1 MTGKRRAK
9 RRVKRQDWKAVRLLT
24 ALLVILTWM
33 IQLDSRMDFVYAQTQ
48 MPDKDPVLEGDM
60 LYITR
65 KMEAGPEA
73 AGAGMEAGQA
83 AGAKA
88 GTAAGQTAD
97 AQAVAG
103 QIADAQ
109 SADAQAADTQTAD
122 AQAVPDIPPESY
134 WDRNGRE
141 YVLDHYEV
149 KEIPGH
155 MVGRVLEKQVVYSD
169 VEGAEGLPES
179 ISVTEEVSG
188 IPAEGELYIRDSRI
202 VREEWRDGFQAPVL
216 FHSYGADEY
225 QTGSLVISGEDVL
238 ASAVESQEGI
248 LEVMGLSPQQYRIH
262 SMAWDG
268 EAFEDEDGQLCRR
281 AMAEGQKLV
290 RDYEIT
296 YEGEVAYMEPVSYEM
311 EMAYRPVLPSRV
323 WLDEEGTDTVAGEVA
338 QEPSTTGEGGPLW
351 YWVRSGFV
359 ITVGA
364 GLIGICAG
372 VLALAVS
379 WLRQRKKEQDRK
391 YLPDNI
397 SG

>member
-1 MTGKRRAK
+1 MVMTGKRRAK

-65 KMEAGPEA
+65 KMEPGPEA

-97 AQAVAG
+97 AQTAAG
-103 QIADAQ
+103 QTADAW
-109 SADAQAADTQTAD
+109 SAD

-238 ASAVESQEGI
+238 VSAVESQEGI

-338 QEPSTTGEGGPLW
+338 QELSTTGEGGPLW

>member
-24 ALLVILTWM
+24 ALLVILTWT

-73 AGAGMEAGQA
+73 AGAGIKAGQA

-88 GTAAGQTAD
+88 GTAAGQ
-97 AQAVAG
+97 
-103 QIADAQ
+103 
-109 SADAQAADTQTAD
+109 SAD

-155 MVGRVLEKQVVYSD
+155 MVGRELEKQVVYSD

>member
-65 KMEAGPEA
+65 KMEPGPEA

-97 AQAVAG
+97 AQTAAG
-103 QIADAQ
+103 QTADTQTADA
-109 SADAQAADTQTAD
+109 QTAD

-155 MVGRVLEKQVVYSD
+155 MVGRELEKQVVYSD

-179 ISVTEEVSG
+179 ISVTEEASG
-188 IPAEGELYIRDSRI
+188 IPTEGELYIRDSRI

-268 EAFEDEDGQLCRR
+268 EAFEDEDVQLCRR

-338 QEPSTTGEGGPLW
+338 QELSTTGEGGPLW

>member
-65 KMEAGPEA
+65 KMEPGPEA

-97 AQAVAG
+97 AQTAAG
-103 QIADAQ
+103 QTADAW
-109 SADAQAADTQTAD
+109 SAD

-238 ASAVESQEGI
+238 VSAVESQEGI

-338 QEPSTTGEGGPLW
+338 QELSTTGEGGPLW

>member
-48 MPDKDPVLEGDM
+48 MPDKDPVLEGDI

-65 KMEAGPEA
+65 KMEPGPEA
-73 AGAGMEAGQA
+73 EGAELKAGQA

-97 AQAVAG
+97 AQTAAG
-103 QIADAQ
+103 
-109 SADAQAADTQTAD
+109 QAADTQTAD

-155 MVGRVLEKQVVYSD
+155 MVGRVVYSD

-262 SMAWDG
+262 SMTWDG

>member
-24 ALLVILTWM
+24 ALLVILTWT

-48 MPDKDPVLEGDM
+48 MPDKNPVLEGDM

-97 AQAVAG
+97 AQAV
-103 QIADAQ
+103 
-109 SADAQAADTQTAD
+109 
-122 AQAVPDIPPESY
+122 PDIPPESY

-155 MVGRVLEKQVVYSD
+155 MVGRELEKQVVYSD

-202 VREEWRDGFQAPVL
+202 VREEWRDGFRAPVL

-323 WLDEEGTDTVAGEVA
+323 WLDEEGTDTVAGEAA

>member
-88 GTAAGQTAD
+88 GTAAGQ
-97 AQAVAG
+97 
-103 QIADAQ
+103 
-109 SADAQAADTQTAD
+109 SAD

-323 WLDEEGTDTVAGEVA
+323 WLDEEGTDTVAGEAA